1 MKPSVRNFL
10 DPAPASVDR
19 RSFFKTLGLTASAT
33 MALRGDAAAEAAAN
47 VVQSNVKRASE
58 PSALKIT
65 DLRIAVVVGAPMTC
79 PLIRIDTN
87 QGLVGWGEVRD
98 GASETYALMLKARI
112 LGENPCNVD
121 KIFRKI
127 KQFGAAA
134 RQAGGVCGIE
144 MAMMDLAGKAWGV
157 PCWQMLGGKFRDR
170 VRLYADTT
178 ERDTPLEQGK
188 LLKERID
195 KGITFLKQDFGIGLV
210 KDVPGA
216 LSMPLGTNIGGGE
229 RVMHPFTGI
238 EITDKGIAWLSDWVG
253 QIREVVGM
261 EIPLSSDHYGHISVN
276 SCIKL
281 ARAME
286 KWNLAWME
294 DMVPWQFGELMKQ
307 IRESTT
313 VPILTGEDIF
323 LKEPF
328 MKLIDMGAVDMIHPD
343 LASSGGLIETKK
355 IGDYAMEHGVAMAM
369 HFAGTPVS
377 FMANVHMAAATENF
391 IALEHHSLDVPWWE
405 SARSH
410 GGWQAARREGLRDRP
425 RFARARRRGE
435 RRGRQAAPPAE
446 LDALRPD
453 TRVGHHQEQRSAV
466 ELRDGASEAADTTAC
481 AKTGDRVRPPGARER
496 GIPVRSRWI
505 SCRRPVT
512 SSRATCSGALV
523 CTPATCSSESS
534 PAIRSI

>member
-1 MKPSVRNFL
+1 MKPVVRNML
-10 DPAPASVDR
+10 DTPALPVDR
-19 RSFFKTLGLTASAT
+19 RSFFKTLGLSAAGA
-33 MALRGDAAAEAAAN
+33 MALRGDAAAQAAAA
-47 VVQSNVKRASE
+47 VVQSNVRRASE

-65 DLRIAVVVGAPMTC
+65 DLRVAVVVNAPMTC
-79 PLIRIDTN
+79 PLIRVDTN

-98 GASETYALMLKARI
+98 GASETYALMLKSRV

-121 KIFRKI
+121 KVFRKI

-178 ERDTPLEQGK
+178 ERDTAVEQGK

-195 KGITFLKQDFGIGLV
+195 RGITFLKQDFGIGHLR
-210 KDVPGA
+210 DVPGA

-253 QIREVVGM
+253 QIREVIGM
-261 EIPLSSDHYGHISVN
+261 EIPLSTDHYGHISVN

-286 KWNLAWME
+286 KWNLDWME
-294 DMVPWQFGELMKQ
+294 DMVPWQFGELLRQ
-307 IRESTT
+307 IRDATT
-313 VPILTGEDIF
+313 IPVLTGEDIY

-343 LASSGGLIETKK
+343 LASAGGLMETKK
-355 IGDYAMEHGVAMAM
+355 IGDFAMEHGVAMAM

-377 FMANVHMAAATENF
+377 FMANVHCAAASENF

-405 SARSH
+405 SLVKTT
-410 GGWQAARREGLRDRP
+410 GGTPLVDKGFAVVPDSPGLGIELNEEVVKQHLRPKSGYFNPTPEWDSIQSNDRP
-425 RFARARRRGE
+425 W
-435 RRGRQAAPPAE
+435 
-446 LDALRPD
+446 
-453 TRVGHHQEQRSAV
+453 S
-466 ELRDGASEAADTTAC
+466 
-481 AKTGDRVRPPGARER
+481 
-496 GIPVRSRWI
+496 
-505 SCRRPVT
+505 
-512 SSRATCSGALV
+512 
-523 CTPATCSSESS
+523 
-534 PAIRSI
+534 

>member
-1 MKPSVRNFL
+1 MKASVRKML
-10 DPAPASVDR
+10 DTPSPSVDR
-19 RSFFKTLGLTASAT
+19 RSFFKTLGLSAAGA
-33 MALRGDAAAEAAAN
+33 MALTGEAAADAAAN

-65 DLRIAVVVGAPMTC
+65 DLRVAVVVGAPMTC
-79 PLIRIDTN
+79 PLIRVDTN

-98 GASETYALMLKARI
+98 GASETYALMLKSRI

-144 MAMMDLAGKAWGV
+144 MAMMDLAGKAWNV

-178 ERDTPLEQGK
+178 SAPDAKSQGQK
-188 LLKERID
+188 LKERMD
-195 KGITFLKQDFGIGLV
+195 RGITYLKQDFGIGLMR
-210 KDVPGA
+210 DVPGT
-216 LSMPLGTNIGGGE
+216 LSMPAGTNIGQGD

-238 EITDKGIAWLSDWVG
+238 EITDKGVAWLSDWVG
-253 QIREVVGM
+253 QIREVIGM
-261 EIPLSSDHYGHISVN
+261 EIPLSTDHYGHISVN

-294 DMVPWQFGELMKQ
+294 DMVPWQFGEQMKQ
-307 IRESTT
+307 IRDSTT
-313 VPILTGEDIF
+313 VPILTGEDIY

-355 IGDYAMEHGVAMAM
+355 IGDYAMENGVAMAM

-377 FMANVHMAAATENF
+377 FMANVHTAAATENF
-391 IALEHHSLDVPWWE
+391 ISLEHHSLDVPWWE
-405 SARSH
+405 TLVKTTGGNALVEKGFAIVPDSPGLGVDLNEEVVKAHLRPKSGYFLPTPEWDTFRSN
-410 GGWQAARREGLRDRP
+410 DRP
-425 RFARARRRGE
+425 W
-435 RRGRQAAPPAE
+435 
-446 LDALRPD
+446 
-453 TRVGHHQEQRSAV
+453 S
-466 ELRDGASEAADTTAC
+466 
-481 AKTGDRVRPPGARER
+481 
-496 GIPVRSRWI
+496 
-505 SCRRPVT
+505 
-512 SSRATCSGALV
+512 
-523 CTPATCSSESS
+523 
-534 PAIRSI
+534 